1 MKIINKTK
9 DFLKLKILPWLT
21 KNWLE
26 IINLIVLFIMYSI
39 IYEKPNMVWAEVI
52 GGLWIFVLLVYY
64 IFFKLFGFKLPKKK
78 S

>member
-1 MKIINKTK
+1 MKIINKIK

-26 IINLIVLFIMYSI
+26 IINLIVLFIIYSI
-39 IYEKPNMVWAEVI
+39 IYEKPGMAWAEVI